1 MVQAFC
7 SILHVLFSAGA
18 ALQGWQ
24 LFIGLDVASQTWPAM
39 VNKEGWLEQE
49 PSQSDLRGMR
59 GTFISGCL
67 FAYMSV
73 RNFIATI
80 TTITEKQKY
89 RKRKTATSG
98 EREGAAAD
106 GGSPEVGRRAGGT
119 VRKAA

>member
-1 MVQAFC
+1 
-7 SILHVLFSAGA
+7 
-18 ALQGWQ
+18 
-24 LFIGLDVASQTWPAM
+24 M

-89 RKRKTATSG
+89 RKRKRATVG
-98 EREGAAAD
+98 GAEGAAAA
-106 GGSPEVGRRAGGT
+106 GGSPGAEKKAGRGGK
-119 VRKAA
+119 KAA